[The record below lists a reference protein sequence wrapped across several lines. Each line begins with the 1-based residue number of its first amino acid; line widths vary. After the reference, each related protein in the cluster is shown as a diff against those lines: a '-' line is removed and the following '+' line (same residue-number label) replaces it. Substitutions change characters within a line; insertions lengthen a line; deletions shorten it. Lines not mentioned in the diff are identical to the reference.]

1 MKILI
6 SETNEIKT
14 LTIND
19 DPTDSILNDFKDVD
33 DFMIIDDGRD
43 DYQGGADFE
52 MTQDNFTWWS
62 YACAACNTANELLAS
77 YAQKYPAN
85 LLDAILD
92 KHYNIG
98 PFDSDG
104 TDKIEL
110 VNKYFGNTPNN
121 TYHEVK
127 DISLSNVDSSKLV
140 MGFTVTDVM
149 MPTAAVGNTQFV
161 EIDLKAQVVA
171 YKEADGQLKIN
182 HDSLVVDCRG
192 VDCRDDTA
200 WFANY
205 FNEIVFQARTNE
217 MLSLK
222 DACNDV
228 ISKAA

>member
-14 LTIND
+14 LIIND

-33 DFMIIDDGRD
+33 DFMIIDDDRD

-52 MTQDNFTWWS
+52 MTQENFTWWS
-62 YACAACNTANELLAS
+62 DACAACNTANELLTS

-85 LLDAILD
+85 LLEAILD

-104 TDKIEL
+104 TDKVEL
-110 VNKYFGNTPNN
+110 VNKYFGNTPSNI
-121 TYHEVK
+121 YHEVK
-127 DISLSNVDSSKLV
+127 DISVSNADSSKLV

-149 MPTAAVGNTQFV
+149 MPTAVVSSTQFK
-161 EIDLKAQVVA
+161 EIDLKAQVVV
-171 YKEADGQLKIN
+171 YKKPDGQLKIDR
-182 HDSLVVDCRG
+182 DSLVVDCRG
-192 VDCRDDTA
+192 VDSGDADEA
-200 WFANY
+200 WFGNY

-217 MLSLK
+217 MLSLNE
-222 DACNDV
+222 A
-228 ISKAA
+228 ILKAA

>member
-33 DFMIIDDGRD
+33 DFMIIDDDRD

-52 MTQDNFTWWS
+52 MTQENFTWWS
-62 YACAACNTANELLAS
+62 DACAACNTANELLAS

-110 VNKYFGNTPNN
+110 VNNYFGNTPNN

>member
-14 LTIND
+14 LIIND
-19 DPTDSILNDFKDVD
+19 DPTDSILNDLKDVD

-62 YACAACNTANELLAS
+62 DACAACNTANELLAS

-110 VNKYFGNTPNN
+110 VNKYFGNIVCVHVSYNSEQFTSH
-121 TYHEVK
+121 TKFIQLLEKYLSRYLVK
-127 DISLSNVDSSKLV
+127 SL
-140 MGFTVTDVM
+140 
-149 MPTAAVGNTQFV
+149 
-161 EIDLKAQVVA
+161 
-171 YKEADGQLKIN
+171 YKI
-182 HDSLVVDCRG
+182 
-192 VDCRDDTA
+192 
-200 WFANY
+200 
-205 FNEIVFQARTNE
+205 
-217 MLSLK
+217 
-222 DACNDV
+222 
-228 ISKAA
+228 

>member
-33 DFMIIDDGRD
+33 DFMIIDDDRD

-52 MTQDNFTWWS
+52 MTQENFTWWS
-62 YACAACNTANELLAS
+62 DACAACNTANELLAS

-85 LLDAILD
+85 LLEAILD

-104 TDKIEL
+104 TDKVEL
-110 VNKYFGNTPNN
+110 VNKYFGNTPSNI
-121 TYHEVK
+121 YHEVK
-127 DISLSNVDSSKLV
+127 DISVSNADSSKLV

-149 MPTAAVGNTQFV
+149 MPTAVVGSTQFK
-161 EIDLKAQVVA
+161 EIDLKAQVVV
-171 YKEADGQLKIN
+171 YKKPDGQLKIDR
-182 HDSLVVDCRG
+182 DSLVVDCRC
-192 VDCRDDTA
+192 VDSGDADEA
-200 WFANY
+200 WFGNY

-217 MLSLK
+217 MLSLNE
-222 DACNDV
+222 A
-228 ISKAA
+228 ILKAA

>member
-33 DFMIIDDGRD
+33 DFMIIDDDRD

-52 MTQDNFTWWS
+52 MTQENFTWWS
-62 YACAACNTANELLAS
+62 DACAACNTANELLAS

-104 TDKIEL
+104 TDKVEL
-110 VNKYFGNTPNN
+110 VNKYFGNTPSNI
-121 TYHEVK
+121 YHEVK
-127 DISLSNVDSSKLV
+127 DISVSNTDSSKLV
-140 MGFTVTDVM
+140 VGFTVTDVM
-149 MPTAAVGNTQFV
+149 MPTAVVGSTQFK
-161 EIDLKAQVVA
+161 EIDLKAQVVV
-171 YKEADGQLKIN
+171 YKKPDGQLKID

-192 VDCRDDTA
+192 VDSGDADEA
-200 WFANY
+200 WLGNY
-205 FNEIVFQARTNE
+205 FNEIMFQARTNE
-217 MLSLK
+217 MLSLNEALK
-222 DACNDV
+222 VA
-228 ISKAA
+228 